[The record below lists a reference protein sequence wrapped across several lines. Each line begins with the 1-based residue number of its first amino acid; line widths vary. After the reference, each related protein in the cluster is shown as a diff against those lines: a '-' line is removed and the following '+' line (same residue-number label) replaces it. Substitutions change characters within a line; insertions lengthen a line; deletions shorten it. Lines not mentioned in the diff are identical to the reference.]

1 MLIRR
6 SAGCFK
12 GKIRIFCHFTMSMDM
27 VEMAMEIVNEVAS
40 VWVFLD
46 GIASCR
52 LDTICI
58 LIRTIDL
65 QKGVLKYSYLKE

>member
-6 SAGCFK
+6 STGCFK
-12 GKIRIFCHFTMSMDM
+12 GKIQIFCYFTMSMDM
-27 VEMAMEIVNEVAS
+27 VEMVNEVVS

-46 GIASCR
+46 GIASSH

-58 LIRTIDL
+58 PIRTIDL